1 MMNSILCKAFD
12 NEIDLARRCIA
23 EGELNK
29 AFAHLERAHIIGQAF
44 VVLHARA
51 HWWMLKVDI
60 LRKCP
65 FAVLGQIVRIV
76 LGIFGSAIGVVPI
89 GNTGGSNVGMFKRM
103 PIESELQDIIAGR
116 KSGHSGPE

>member
-1 MMNSILCKAFD
+1 MNSILRTAFD
-12 NEIDLARRCIA
+12 NEIDQARHFIA
-23 EGELNK
+23 DGKLDK

-60 LRKCP
+60 LRERP
-65 FAVLGQIVRIV
+65 FAALGQIVRIV
-76 LGIFGSAIGVVPI
+76 LGILGSTIGVVPV
-89 GNTGGSNVGMFKRM
+89 GNTGGSNVGMFARM
-103 PIESELQDIIAGR
+103 PIEPELQDIIAGR

>member
-1 MMNSILCKAFD
+1 MMNSILRTAFD
-12 NEIDLARRCIA
+12 NEIDQARRFIA

-60 LRKCP
+60 LRERP

-76 LGIFGSAIGVVPI
+76 LGILGSTIGVVPV
-89 GNTGGSNVGMFKRM
+89 GNTGGSNVGMFTRM

-116 KSGHSGPE
+116 KSGHSSPE